1 MNKVVIDVQIAVI
14 MDALKKEKTQVAKL
28 ATAWLIKDKN
38 NFLLFKRNSK
48 NGFGE
53 WALPGGKM
61 DTTDETV
68 YHGAIRELKEETGID
83 DVIIYESSFPVF
95 TKSPLEAYV
104 TFIFILEVADVQAL
118 MDIIKSLNVVND
130 EGELCDVKIV
140 PNSEMRNIS
149 NSNTTFKYTK
159 AALISYLSGNTK
171 ILSFDIC

>member
-1 MNKVVIDVQIAVI
+1 M
-14 MDALKKEKTQVAKL
+14 
-28 ATAWLIKDKN
+28 
-38 NFLLFKRNSK
+38 
-48 NGFGE
+48 
-53 WALPGGKM
+53 
-61 DTTDETV
+61 
-68 YHGAIRELKEETGID
+68 
-83 DVIIYESSFPVF
+83 
-95 TKSPLEAYV
+95 
-104 TFIFILEVADVQAL
+104 QAL